1 MENRKR
7 DKRRRKEESQTESK
21 GRKKGGKKGTRDKEM
36 NKIRRMLM
44 SIYSRLLRSPITL
57 QVSSCDLG
65 GFDKSGS
72 PW

>member
-1 MENRKR
+1 MKRRKR
-7 DKRRRKEESQTESK
+7 DKRRRKEESQIESK
-21 GRKKGGKKGTRDKEM
+21 GRKKGKKMKDKEM

-65 GFDKSGS
+65 GFDRSGS